1 MPGEHLQEKI
11 FRMNLNRL
19 KTILNGKVEPPPKH
33 LTCSASPLRTP
44 LVDTLWLVPII
55 EPLRSTL
62 TPSGPV
68 SLSFG
73 KKKVNKKICTGVE
86 PLARW

>member
-19 KTILNGKVEPPPKH
+19 NDKAEPPPNH

-44 LVDTLWLVPII
+44 LVDTLWLVLII

-62 TPSGPV
+62 TPSGSV

-73 KKKVNKKICTGVE
+73 EKK
-86 PLARW
+86 